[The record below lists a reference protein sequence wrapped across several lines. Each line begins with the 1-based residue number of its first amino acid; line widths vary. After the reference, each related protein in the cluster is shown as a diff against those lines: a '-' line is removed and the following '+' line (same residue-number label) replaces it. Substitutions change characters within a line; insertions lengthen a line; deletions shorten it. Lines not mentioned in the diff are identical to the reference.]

1 MNKYWFYFGM
11 GIKEG
16 QIVHKN
22 GIVGSDTEFCPII
35 DIENSVMLENNVE
48 DFHVVNFQEVPE
60 AMFLE
65 FKRGLKE
72 RMSSEVSEEE
82 FEEIK
87 D

>member
-1 MNKYWFYFGM
+1 
-11 GIKEG
+11 
-16 QIVHKN
+16 
-22 GIVGSDTEFCPII
+22 
-35 DIENSVMLENNVE
+35 MLENNVE

>member
-1 MNKYWFYFGM
+1 
-11 GIKEG
+11 
-16 QIVHKN
+16 
-22 GIVGSDTEFCPII
+22 
-35 DIENSVMLENNVE
+35 
-48 DFHVVNFQEVPE
+48 VVNFQEVPE